1 MRTSLDDNL
10 WKFKEAKKVTS
21 LDRYTLLI
29 LTIVGIIS
37 MINLAEWWFTEFHIA
52 NTILF
57 ALLSTFFWY
66 VNIRTVLVWINYLRV
81 KNPLEVPVPD
91 PTLSAAVFTTSAPG
105 EPIEMFENTFKAL
118 QNMTYPHTT
127 YLLDST
133 EDIRFKALAEKYG
146 IVHLDLVG
154 IPGAKAGKINE
165 ALKRTDEEF
174 ILILDPDHIVFPNF
188 LDQTLGFFKDEEVG
202 FVQVSQ
208 GYYNQYRSFISQGA
222 AEQTYMFY
230 GPTQM
235 GLYGYGG
242 AVAIGANCTF
252 RRKTLESIGGHAQG
266 LAEDLQTSLRIHAQG
281 WKSVYNPVI
290 VSRGLV
296 PEDFGSFCKQQLK
309 WARGVFDVLFEDI
322 PKAVKGFS
330 FWQKVSYFSTGT
342 YYFCGLTTFFFILVP
357 LLYFFGGIIPGNMV
371 FTEFIQ
377 KFIPILLVGTTMY
390 FYMQRFLC
398 DQATEKGF
406 HWKSMILKYA
416 CWPVYVYAF
425 ILALRKKKIPY
436 IPTAKTAQKQFL
448 TPYVKPLV
456 VYCALFIIGMI
467 AIYIN
472 RRFFMPESELFLS
485 VQKTWGMIGFSLIA
499 FVMSAISVFIAYE
512 ATYLKEDDPWT
523 HIDIKKDNSIEVIKS
538 KTGGERE

>member
-1 MRTSLDDNL
+1 
-10 WKFKEAKKVTS
+10 
-21 LDRYTLLI
+21 
-29 LTIVGIIS
+29 
-37 MINLAEWWFTEFHIA
+37 
-52 NTILF
+52 
-57 ALLSTFFWY
+57 
-66 VNIRTVLVWINYLRV
+66 
-81 KNPLEVPVPD
+81 
-91 PTLSAAVFTTSAPG
+91 
-105 EPIEMFENTFKAL
+105 
-118 QNMTYPHTT
+118 MTYPHTT

-133 EDIRFKALAEKYG
+133 EDPDFKALAEKYG

-154 IPGAKAGKINE
+154 IPGAKAGKVNE
-165 ALKRTDEEF
+165 ALKRTQEEF

-188 LDQTLGFFKDEEVG
+188 LEQTLGFFKDEKVG

-208 GYYNQYRSFISQGA
+208 GYYNQYRSFISKGA

-252 RRKTLESIGGHAQG
+252 RRKALESIGGHAQG
-266 LAEDLQTSLRIHAQG
+266 LAEDLQTSLRIHAKG

-309 WARGVFDVLFEDI
+309 WARGVFDVLFDDL
-322 PKAVKGFS
+322 PKATKGLT
-330 FWQKVSYFSTGT
+330 FWQRISYSLTGT

-357 LLYFFGGIIPGNMV
+357 LLYFFGDIIPGNMI
-371 FTEFIQ
+371 FGEFVR
-377 KFIPILLVGTTMY
+377 KFLPILLVATIIY
-390 FYMQRFLC
+390 FYMQKFLC
-398 DQATEKGF
+398 DPSVEKGF

-416 CWPVYVYAF
+416 CWPVYTYAF
-425 ILALRKKKIPY
+425 ILALQKKKIPY

-456 VYCALFIIGMI
+456 TYCGLFILGMI

-499 FVMSAISVFIAYE
+499 FIQSAIGILIAYE
-512 ATYLKEDDPWT
+512 ATYLKEDDPWL
-523 HIDIKKDNSIEVIKS
+523 HINIKKGGIIKVM
-538 KTGGERE
+538 K